1 MASLAFETTMCVH
14 ATDIV
19 DGTCIPWGAYSSF
32 AVEKTITSL
41 LFFLAYLL
49 PLTVMV
55 YCYSRVVIKL
65 RTKVTVSSLG
75 SSLL

>member
-14 ATDIV
+14 ATNIV

-41 LFFLAYLL
+41 LFFSGISAAADGDGVLL
-49 PLTVMV
+49 LKSCHQTQN
-55 YCYSRVVIKL
+55 
-65 RTKVTVSSLG
+65 
-75 SSLL
+75 